1 MNPKEAGVDL
11 KVLLVGINAYAK
23 APLKGCVNDTTRVRE
38 LIEQRYGLTT
48 DGLRLLVDDAATK
61 AAISDGLRWLAAPGD
76 GDEPPV
82 RMFHFSGH
90 GTFIADQNGDEP
102 DGRDECIVPYDY
114 ETTGPMTDD
123 TLHEL
128 YSGFPANGH
137 LLIAMDC
144 CHSGTIQRQIA
155 EDIRYRFLENTYAE
169 VQQMDEAARRIQSQR
184 DTFVIEQLSDLRER
198 AVPQDEWER
207 RIKQAMTSFD
217 KKHFG
222 EDSVNDNV
230 VLLAACRADQ
240 TAADACFA
248 GSYNGALTYFLTEV
262 LRESGPGLTYA
273 TLIDQVGSKLYAN
286 TFVQLPQLEC
296 NPANHDRPFLNHAL

>member
-1 MNPKEAGVDL
+1 MDL
-11 KVLLVGINAYAK
+11 KVLLVGINDYAK

-38 LIEQRYGLTT
+38 LIEQRYGLKA
-48 DGLRLLVDDAATK
+48 DGLRLLLDAAATK
-61 AAISDGLRWLAAPGD
+61 AAIDDGLRWLAAPGD
-76 GDEPPV
+76 GDKPPV

-123 TLHEL
+123 TLHDL
-128 YSGFPANGH
+128 YSSFPANGH
-137 LLIAMDC
+137 LLISMDC
-144 CHSGTIQRQIA
+144 CYSGTIQRVIA
-155 EDIRYRFLENTYAE
+155 EDIRYRFLENSYAE
-169 VQQMDEAARRIQSQR
+169 VQQMDEAMRRIQSQR

-240 TAADACFA
+240 TAADAGFA
-248 GSYNGALTYFLTEV
+248 GSYNGALSYYLTEV

-273 TLIDQVGSKLYAN
+273 ALIDQVGSKLYAN
-286 TFVQLPQLEC
+286 SFVQLPQLEC
-296 NPANHDRPFLNHAL
+296 NPANRDRPFLNYAV